1 MNADAC
7 DAYIAVVFYS
17 VDCFNDLIQ
26 FYYVIAEFFMNSS
39 YIDRKINECGTFFRS
54 DL

>member
-39 YIDRKINECGTFFRS
+39 YICLLYTS
-54 DL
+54 DAADEL